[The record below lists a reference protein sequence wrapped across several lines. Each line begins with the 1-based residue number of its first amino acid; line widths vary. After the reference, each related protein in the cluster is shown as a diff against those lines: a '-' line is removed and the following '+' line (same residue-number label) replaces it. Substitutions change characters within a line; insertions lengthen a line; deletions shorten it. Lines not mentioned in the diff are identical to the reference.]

1 MKPSAKVRETPPR
14 YRKHTLASP
23 DKGAMS
29 QHLKTI
35 SRHGAI
41 SAGGGTVKDVRE
53 GFAFSELEALRDW
66 LELPMERLAACLG
79 IARATLHR
87 RKQAGR
93 LTPDESEKVLRFRRL
108 MDQATGIFG
117 SEDEARSW
125 LSRPKRGLGGA
136 VPLEYA
142 GSEIG
147 AREVEMLL
155 GRIDY
160 SVYS

>member
-1 MKPSAKVRETPPR
+1 MKQSAKVRETQRR
-14 YRKHTLASP
+14 YAKHSVASP
-23 DKGAMS
+23 EKAPMD

-35 SRHGAI
+35 SRQGGISGGA
-41 SAGGGTVKDVRE
+41 GVVKDVRE
-53 GFAFSELEALRDW
+53 GFPFLELEALRDR
-66 LELPMERLAACLG
+66 LELPMDRLAAYLG

-108 MDQATGIFG
+108 MEQATGIFG
-117 SEDEARSW
+117 TEDEARTW

-155 GRIDY
+155 GRIQY